1 MALEFLD
8 SKLVLDLVLDVVL
21 VLGLAMVWG
30 KELHK
35 MTTRDTLM
43 LEILS
48 VVLEASF
55 LSK

>member
-1 MALEFLD
+1 MALEFLV
-8 SKLVLDLVLDVVL
+8 SKLVLDLELDVEL

-35 MTTRDTLM
+35 MRTRDTQM